1 MRPIA
6 RRISTIEA
14 SMAPPALAPV
24 LIDAESPDLG
34 RQLIEAKATGSRV
47 IVAHRDWER
56 RREVVDGLDHMRADI
71 AGFTRLAALPSREGR
86 RSLFEDA
93 LHGATHGGAR
103 IFGPVPVTAQVFEP
117 YAYMDE

>member
-1 MRPIA
+1 
-6 RRISTIEA
+6 
-14 SMAPPALAPV
+14 MAPPALAPI
-24 LIDAESPDLG
+24 LLDADSPDLA

-47 IVAHRDWER
+47 IIAHRDWER
-56 RREVVDGLDHMRADI
+56 RRVVVDMRADI